1 MSSEKN
7 KLVTRFLKTKDPQ
20 LRDQIILSFQPL
32 VEYVAWKLAFNK
44 SDIEDL
50 VQVGTIG
57 LIKSLERFDPD
68 KEIDFSTFAT
78 PNIIGEIK
86 HYFRDKSSII
96 KIPRRLQEQNSR
108 IKTFVKGY
116 MQDNAKS
123 PTIQTIANE
132 LGITDE
138 EVLESME
145 AGQSSYVSS
154 LDAPAFAE
162 NDRSDGDAPTLIE
175 SLSATT
181 DDDQLLVQESLQ
193 LAIQQLPDRE
203 QRIILL
209 RFYEGK
215 TQAEIADHLNLSQMH
230 ISRLIG
236 SAVARL
242 KKVLEG
248 TR

>member
-1 MSSEKN
+1 MASDKN
-7 KLVTRFLKTKDPQ
+7 KLVKRYIKSKDPQ
-20 LRDQIILSFQPL
+20 LRDEIILSFQPL
-32 VEYVAWKLAFNK
+32 VEYVGWKLAFNK

-57 LIKSLERFDPD
+57 LIKSLERFDPE

-108 IKTFVKGY
+108 IKAFVKSY
-116 MQDNAKS
+116 MQEHCKS
-123 PTIQTIANE
+123 PTIQMISSALE
-132 LGITDE
+132 ITDE

-154 LDAPAFAE
+154 LDAPTFAE
-162 NDRSDGDAPTLIE
+162 NDRSEGDSPSLVE
-175 SLSATT
+175 SLSTST

-203 QRIILL
+203 QRIIFL

-215 TQAEIADHLNLSQMH
+215 TQAEIADHLQLSQMH

-236 SAVARL
+236 SAVASL
-242 KKVLEG
+242 KKVLESS
-248 TR
+248 T